1 VIKSR
6 TVGWAGLVARMG
18 EMRRAYKIFVGKP
31 EGKRLLG
38 GLKRTGKDNIRM
50 DLREMGWEI
59 VDWMRL
65 V

>member
-1 VIKSR
+1 
-6 TVGWAGLVARMG
+6 MG